1 MPHPALQCP
10 YIDAVPQ
17 MLGCESVA
25 KLVKEEMTTV
35 RPFGA
40 FVSVFGNA
48 LSAVQFGALGD
59 ALDDHVI
66 FAIGIAF

>member
-10 YIDAVPQ
+10 YIDAVSQ
-17 MLGCESVA
+17 MLGCKSVT
-25 KLVKEEMTTV
+25 KLVEEEVSTV

-40 FVSVFGNA
+40 SVSVFGNA

-66 FAIGIAF
+66 FAVGVSF